1 MKLENELTYDKGAS
15 LALAWAFVWRWTLLI
30 LLISIPM
37 HFIKLS
43 LGFVQ
48 YPWLIGVAEFI
59 IMILLMWLV
68 VHRVLN
74 KGFSEIKIVVMEI
87 NHYDNLVKENQEKKS
102 L

>member
-1 MKLENELTYDKGAS
+1 MKLENELTHDKGAS

-30 LLISIPM
+30 LLINIPM

-43 LGFVQ
+43 LGFFQ

>member
-68 VHRVLN
+68 VHHVLN
-74 KGFSEIKIVVMEI
+74 KGFSKIKIVVMEI